1 MIEVEINNTRLFLS
15 AQLELHKIEFA
26 EKDDNRH
33 LEAMNSFNKAIII
46 LDKLFKVS
54 NGTYKELKET
64 RKELMKTKQQ
74 LEESLRLSNINNDS
88 RYFTIKGV
96 KYELTGNVTTPGGKL
111 MHHIKNTV
119 TNDYKRDDNGDVI
132 PVSDVDLKKILASI
146 K

>member
-1 MIEVEINNTRLFLS
+1 MVETKINNTVNFIN
-15 AQLELHKIEFA
+15 AQLELYKIEFA
-26 EKDDNRH
+26 ETSDNKYLEVMNKMNDTLKLIKDLTN
-33 LEAMNSFNKAIII
+33 AYK
-46 LDKLFKVS
+46 
-54 NGTYKELKET
+54 GTCT
-64 RKELMKTKQQ
+64 ELMKTNRE

-119 TNDYKRDDNGDVI
+119 TNDYKRDDEGNVI
-132 PVSDVDLKKILASI
+132 PVSDVKLKEILASI

>member
-64 RKELMKTKQQ
+64 REELMKTKQQ
-74 LEESLRLSNINNDS
+74 LEESLRLSKINNDS

-96 KYELTGNVTTPGGKL
+96 KYEITGNEETKGGKL
-111 MHHIKNTV
+111 MHHVLNTE
-119 TNDYKRDDNGDVI
+119 TGTYKRDDKGNII
-132 PVSDVDLKKILASI
+132 PVSDVRLKEILASI

>member
-1 MIEVEINNTRLFLS
+1 MIEIEINNTRLFLS
-15 AQLELHKIEFA
+15 AQLELHKIEFS

-46 LDKLFKVS
+46 LDKLVKVS
-54 NGTYKELKET
+54 TENY
-64 RKELMKTKQQ
+64 KELMKTKQE

-96 KYELTGNVTTPGGKL
+96 KYELTGNVTTTGGKL
-111 MHHIKNTV
+111 MHHVKNTV

-132 PVSDVDLKKILASI
+132 PVSDVDLQKILASI

>member
-1 MIEVEINNTRLFLS
+1 MIETKINNTVNFIN
-15 AQLELHKIEFA
+15 AQLELYKIEFA
-26 EKDDNRH
+26 ETSDNKYLEVMNKMNDTLKLIKDLTN
-33 LEAMNSFNKAIII
+33 AYK
-46 LDKLFKVS
+46 
-54 NGTYKELKET
+54 GTCT
-64 RKELMKTKQQ
+64 ELMKTKRE

-119 TNDYKRDDNGDVI
+119 TNDYKRDDEGNVI

>member
-15 AQLELHKIEFA
+15 AQLELHKIEFS

-46 LDKLFKVS
+46 LDKLVKVS
-54 NGTYKELKET
+54 TENY
-64 RKELMKTKQQ
+64 KELMKTKQQ
-74 LEESLRLSNINNDS
+74 LDESLRLSNINNDS

-96 KYELTGNVTTPGGKL
+96 KYEITGNEETKGGKL
-111 MHHIKNTV
+111 MHHVLNTE
-119 TNDYKRDDNGDVI
+119 TGTYKRDDKGNII
-132 PVSDVDLKKILASI
+132 PVSDVKLKEILASI